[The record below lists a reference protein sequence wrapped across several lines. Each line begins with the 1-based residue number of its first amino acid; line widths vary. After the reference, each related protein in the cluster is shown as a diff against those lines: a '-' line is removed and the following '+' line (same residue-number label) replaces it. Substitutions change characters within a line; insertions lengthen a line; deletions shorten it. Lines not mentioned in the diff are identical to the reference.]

1 MVINH
6 MFGIGR
12 QHNKKKYHVTV
23 EDGAISS
30 DEEFRQSSDNI
41 SMGHRLDD
49 DKIAMGMSEEANA
62 TGWDEIDGLE
72 DLARSERVNDQQ
84 AIENAHKTANMIK
97 NEQKKSL

>member
-1 MVINH
+1 MSLNP
-6 MFGIGR
+6 FKR
-12 QHNKKKYHVTV
+12 DKKKYHVTV
-23 EDGAISS
+23 EDGAVSS

-49 DKIAMGMSEEANA
+49 DKIAMGMSEEANT

-72 DLARSERVNDQQ
+72 DLARSERANDQQ